1 VHVAGRWL
9 VNPSASLVSKLA
21 RTASSSTDAPTL
33 RLLDRPHARC
43 WGPLDGREIDV
54 EVNEDGQPP
63 QQVAEAWLWLACGS
77 ELLEEDLGG
86 RFGLEPVAG
95 FGPPW
100 LYVWIER
107 HSPLGSQAPTAVNP

>member
-1 VHVAGRWL
+1 MTTRLPHEVSPAHGRDAELTPSRVAKDRGG
-9 VNPSASLVSKLA
+9 
-21 RTASSSTDAPTL
+21 DALTS
-33 RLLDRPHARC
+33 RC

-63 QQVAEAWLWLACGS
+63 PQPLAESWLWLACGS

-86 RFGLEPVAG
+86 RFGWEPVAG